1 MRLSALTFKLP
12 PAANLDPAK
21 RGRGIGCG
29 DFYPLRFPAQLLLVA
44 FRLVKLGL
52 SGTGAHTHSNAV
64 TMIRQPEPKRE
75 VWP

>member
-12 PAANLDPAK
+12 SAANLDPAK
-21 RGRGIGCG
+21 RERGIGYG
-29 DFYPLRFPAQLLLVA
+29 DLCLLRFPAQLLLVA